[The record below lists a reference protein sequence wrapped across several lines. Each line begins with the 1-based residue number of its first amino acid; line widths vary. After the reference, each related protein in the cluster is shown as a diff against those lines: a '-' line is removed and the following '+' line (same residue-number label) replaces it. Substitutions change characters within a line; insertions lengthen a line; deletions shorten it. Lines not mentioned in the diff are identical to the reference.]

1 MDKLKMHTPD
11 IAEQN
16 YKKLVALFPDAIT
29 ETTDEDGNIVR
40 AIDKD
45 VLMQEINTKVI
56 DDGQERYQFTWPD
69 KRKSMVMA
77 NAPISKTLRLEK
89 EKSVG
94 RDGTPGGVDSENI
107 YIEGDNL
114 DALKLLQET
123 YLGKVDAIYVDPPYN
138 TGNSLIYKNDYYEN
152 AEDYLKNN
160 RDYDDDGNRLTLNSN
175 SNGRYHTD
183 WLNMMYPRLKVARD
197 LLSEDGIICLTIDE
211 FEIYNITKI
220 MNEIY
225 GEENHLGTVVIKNN
239 PSGRSTISGVS
250 ISHEYALFY
259 GKTKNVQLGRL
270 PRSEKQIARYK
281 ECDSEGPF
289 EWVNFRKHGGYR
301 EDAPSMYY
309 PIYIKR
315 DGSSFRI
322 PEMKWNDNRKE
333 YEALEVPLDDE
344 FVSYPVDESGRDR
357 RWKWGLSRAKLSKKD
372 MSIRLDKNKKLA
384 IYIKSRMKNEG
395 VLPPTV
401 WDDKR
406 YSATEYGTNYLKA
419 LMGKNYF
426 DYPKSIFAVIDCLRV
441 LNLKRNSIVL
451 DFFSG
456 SGTTADAVT
465 RLNAEDNGDRRY
477 ILVQAKEKTS
487 KTSVA
492 HQDGYETI
500 CDIGEERIRRVGTKL
515 KHETNADLD
524 FGFRCFKVDS
534 SNMKDVYYA
543 PANIEQLSLDGFEDN
558 IKEDRT
564 PEDLLIQVMLDL
576 GILLSSDIET
586 QEIAGKK
593 VFSVADDYLLACFD
607 KDVTEETVIEI
618 AKKKPFYAVFR
629 DNSMAN
635 DSVAANFEQIFETY
649 SPETVR
655 KVL

>member
-11 IAEQN
+11 IAEEN

-69 KRKSMVMA
+69 KRKSMMMA
-77 NAPISKTLRLEK
+77 NTPISKTLRLEK

-123 YLGKVDAIYVDPPYN
+123 YLGKVKVIYIDPPYN
-138 TGNSLIYKNDYYEN
+138 TGHDRIYKDNF
-152 AEDYLKNN
+152 KNN
-160 RDYDDDGNRLTLNSN
+160 VGSYLENSGQFDDGNQMVQNTE
-175 SNGRYHTD
+175 SNGRFHTD
-183 WLNMMYPRLKVARD
+183 WLNMIYPRLRIAKD
-197 LLSEDGIICLTIDE
+197 FLSEDGVIFISIDDGEFANLKKICDEIFGVECFVCNAIWRCSDNSNNDAKQFSIDHNNTLIYSRYPLWQPKKEIDYSKRTHFKNPNNDPKGPWFDGNPLNSPNYRENLIYDIITPNGNIIKPPKNGWRWSQETLKQKMASG
-211 FEIYNITKI
+211 EIYFNSDQT
-220 MNEIY
+220 N
-225 GEENHLGTVVIKNN
+225 
-239 PSGRSTISGVS
+239 
-250 ISHEYALFY
+250 
-259 GKTKNVQLGRL
+259 
-270 PRSEKQIARYK
+270 
-281 ECDSEGPF
+281 
-289 EWVNFRKHGGYR
+289 
-301 EDAPSMYY
+301 
-309 PIYIKR
+309 IKR
-315 DGSSFRI
+315 RT
-322 PEMKWNDNRKE
+322 
-333 YEALEVPLDDE
+333 YL
-344 FVSYPVDESGRDR
+344 
-357 RWKWGLSRAKLSKKD
+357 KD
-372 MSIRLDKNKKLA
+372 MKGLPPSSLWIDLDKTGHNRQAKYELLKLMPEDVFDTPKPTNLVK
-384 IYIKSRMKNEG
+384 YIVNLVQDSS
-395 VLPPTV
+395 
-401 WDDKR
+401 D
-406 YSATEYGTNYLKA
+406 
-419 LMGKNYF
+419 
-426 DYPKSIFAVIDCLRV
+426 AVIM
-441 LNLKRNSIVL
+441 
-451 DFFSG
+451 DFFAG
-456 SGTTADAVT
+456 SGTTADAIMQ
-465 RLNAEDNGDRRY
+465 LNSQDTGNRKY
-477 ILVQAKEKTS
+477 ILIQLPEDLDLSLKNAPKDKKQRLRNAIQLCDKLNEKHS
-487 KTSVA
+487 LSV
-492 HQDGYETI
+492 I
-500 CDIGEERIRRVGTKL
+500 SEERIRRAGK
-515 KHETNADLD
+515 KIKEETGADID
-524 FGFRCFKVDS
+524 YGFRCFKVDS

-543 PANIEQLSLDGFEDN
+543 PADIEQLSLDGFEDN